1 MCMKVYRSPTGRNLL
16 SLSCPP
22 VSSQWTQDRVLA
34 LAPDSASASA
44 GQGLASRSKWSSLG
58 QSDRAVWGL
67 CQGSGKSPYQTRVD
81 LSEPAFKCSCPSRK
95 FPCKH
100 GIGLM
105 LMFAKDAKAFA
116 SASEPGWVTD
126 WLASRVERSEKKAER
141 AEKAASGEP
150 PSDPEAAAKR
160 AAQRTARVSDGI
172 AECQVWLHD
181 LIRRGF
187 ADAQRED
194 TKFWDRAASRMV
206 DAQAPGLASSIR
218 RLHAATVSG
227 EGWQVRAADQIG
239 RLAMLLSAGMRLDS
253 LTPEF
258 ALDVRAALG
267 FTQSKDEA
275 LAQPGL
281 ADTWLVAGQIIEEE
295 DRLRARRSWLFG
307 EKSGR
312 RALVLDY
319 AAGPAPLDPSIV
331 AGTKF
336 EGEVCFYPGSLGVRA
351 IVKTKSALSPV
362 GIPKSGAFDPSVE
375 TFLRGFASSLAKQPW
390 LNTWPLLLH
399 ARLARLGDRWCV
411 RDDAGDTLPIAP
423 TYPAI
428 WSLASIAADE
438 PVWLSAEWN
447 GEFLIPLAV
456 LGKEFDQLFHRWAA

>member
-1 MCMKVYRSPTGRNLL
+1 
-16 SLSCPP
+16 
-22 VSSQWTQDRVLA
+22 VSSPWTQDRVLA

-44 GQGLASRSKWSSLG
+44 GQGLASRAKWSSLG
-58 QSDRAVWGL
+58 QSERAVWGL

-105 LMFAKDAKAFA
+105 LMFAKDAKVFA
-116 SASEPGWVTD
+116 TASEPGWVTD
-126 WLASRVERSEKKAER
+126 WLASRTERSEKKAER
-141 AEKAASGEP
+141 AEKAAAGEP
-150 PSDPEAAAKR
+150 PADPEAAAKR
-160 AAQRTARVSDGI
+160 AAQRMARVTDGI

-181 LIRRGF
+181 LIRRGL

-206 DAQAPGLASSIR
+206 DAQAPGLASAIR
-218 RLHAATVSG
+218 RLHAATLSG
-227 EGWQVRAADQIG
+227 DGWQVRAADQIG
-239 RLAMLLSAGMRLDS
+239 RLAMLLAAGGRLDS
-253 LTPEF
+253 LAPDF

-281 ADTWLVAGQIIEEE
+281 ADTWLVVGQIIEEE
-295 DRLRARRSWLFG
+295 DRFRARRSWLFG
-307 EKSGR
+307 EKCGR

-351 IVKTKSALSPV
+351 IVKSKSALAPIGV
-362 GIPKSGAFDPSVE
+362 PKFGAFDSTIE
-375 TFLRGFASSLAKQPW
+375 ASLRSFASALAKQPW
-390 LNTWPLLLH
+390 LSAWPMLLN
-399 ARLARLGDRWCV
+399 ARLARQENRWSV
-411 RDDAGDTLPIAP
+411 RDETGQTLPIAP

-428 WSLASIAADE
+428 WSLAAVSADDL
-438 PVWLSAEWN
+438 VWLSAEWN
-447 GEFLIPLAV
+447 GEHLIPLAV
-456 LGKEFDQLFHRWAA
+456 LGKEFDQLFQRWAA